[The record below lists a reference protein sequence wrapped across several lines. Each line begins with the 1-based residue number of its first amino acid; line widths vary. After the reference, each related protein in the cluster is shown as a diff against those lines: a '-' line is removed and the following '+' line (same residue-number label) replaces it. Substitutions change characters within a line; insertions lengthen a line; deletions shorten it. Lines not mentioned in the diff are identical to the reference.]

1 MSFYIYK
8 YLQFLMELVLKTAII
23 FLSVAVTQQSSDWMI
38 IGRWKGVLFENKQQ
52 SNDTPPSF
60 ATIL

>member
-1 MSFYIYK
+1 
-8 YLQFLMELVLKTAII
+8 MELVLKTAII